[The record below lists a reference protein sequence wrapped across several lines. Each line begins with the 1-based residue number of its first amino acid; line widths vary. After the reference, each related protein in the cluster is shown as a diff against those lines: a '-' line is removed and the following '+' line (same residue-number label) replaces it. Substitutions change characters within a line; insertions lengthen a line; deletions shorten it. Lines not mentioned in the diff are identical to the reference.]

1 MILRNGKVICG
12 SVGTQDQPRPT
23 VHKTPYSVNIDFTYA
38 SKRWRHNKI
47 HLGEG
52 VFRYKKTRTR

>member
-12 SVGTQDQPRPT
+12 PVGSKDTPRLT
-23 VHKTPYSVNIDFTYA
+23 LYSIQIDFEDA

-47 HLGEG
+47 HQGEG

>member
-12 SVGTQDQPRPT
+12 PVDKPR
-23 VHKTPYSVNIDFTYA
+23 VVVQKTPYSVHIDFNTA
-38 SKRWRHNKI
+38 SRVWRQNKI

-52 VFRYKKTRTR
+52 TFRYKKTRTR